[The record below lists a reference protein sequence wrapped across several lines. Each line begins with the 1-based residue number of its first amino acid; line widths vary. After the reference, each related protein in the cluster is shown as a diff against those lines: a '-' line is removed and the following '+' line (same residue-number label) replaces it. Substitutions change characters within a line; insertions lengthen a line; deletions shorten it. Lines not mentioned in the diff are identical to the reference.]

1 MKRLE
6 NKTAIITG
14 GNSGIGEA
22 AALLFAAEGANV
34 VITARRKEPL
44 DMVAEKIKQ
53 AGGSVLSIPS
63 DISNPDS
70 FQALVQET
78 VDKFGKINIL
88 VNNAGVLDT
97 GLLPVD
103 RVQDD
108 ELDRVMG
115 INAKGTIQCIRTV
128 LNVMLKQKSG
138 SIVNVASI
146 AGVNGGGGAA
156 YVASKAAILG
166 ITRHTALRC
175 ASEGI
180 RCNALCPGSVAT
192 PMGASAASS
201 ALDMDMLGAMA
212 KHTDM
217 KLPVCQPQDVAN
229 AVLFLASDESRA
241 ITGQEIV
248 IDFGTSL

>member
-78 VDKFGKINIL
+78 VDKFGKIDIL

-103 RVQDD
+103 RVQDE

-217 KLPVCQPQDVAN
+217 KLPVCQPQDVAS